1 MHILRI
7 IKFIFSSIKSLFDF
21 IQNYF
26 KTVVF
31 ITIVFMVSNQ
41 GEQKS
46 FEKANLY
53 RLELSGAIMD
63 SKKFLED
70 IEEAKKA
77 NIKGVLLVVS
87 SPGGAVAPS
96 VEMSY
101 AIKELNKIKPVVAYA
116 GGTMASGSYYAS
128 IWAKEIV
135 ANPGSTIGS
144 IGVIFQSMN
153 AKELISKIGLKPQTI
168 KAGKFKEAGTPFR
181 DWNKYEKQELNNL
194 IKDTYDMFITDVA
207 LARDLNKT
215 DHTKYADA
223 HVFTA
228 RGAKK
233 VGLVDEV
240 GTINIAIN
248 RLQKLSKVKKPIW
261 NKKDKF
267 ETMMEEFAKQGA
279 SSFFKIISANSGLQA
294 RSY

>member
-1 MHILRI
+1 MHIFRI
-7 IKFIFSSIKSLFDF
+7 IKFIFSSIKSVFDF
-21 IQNYF
+21 VQNYF

-31 ITIVFMVSNQ
+31 ITILIMITSQ
-41 GEQKS
+41 GEEKS

-53 RLELSGAIMD
+53 RLELNGAIMD

-70 IEEAKKA
+70 IEKAKKS
-77 NIKGVLLVVS
+77 NIKGVLLVVN

-101 AIKELNKIKPVVAYA
+101 AIKELNDIKPVVAYA
-116 GGTMASGSYYAS
+116 SGTMASGSYYAS

-135 ANPGSTIGS
+135 ANPGSMIGS

-153 AKELISKIGLKPQTI
+153 AKELISKIGLKPQTV
-168 KAGKFKEAGTPFR
+168 KAGKYKEAGTPFR
-181 DWNKYEKQELNNL
+181 DWKNYEKAELNNL

-207 LARDLNKT
+207 DARDLNKT
-215 DHTKYADA
+215 NHTKYADA

-248 RLQKLSKVKKPIW
+248 RLQKLSKIKKPIW

-267 ETMMEEFAKQGA
+267 ETMMENLANQGA
-279 SSFFKIISANSGLQA
+279 SSFINMLSSSNGLQ
-294 RSY
+294 SSI